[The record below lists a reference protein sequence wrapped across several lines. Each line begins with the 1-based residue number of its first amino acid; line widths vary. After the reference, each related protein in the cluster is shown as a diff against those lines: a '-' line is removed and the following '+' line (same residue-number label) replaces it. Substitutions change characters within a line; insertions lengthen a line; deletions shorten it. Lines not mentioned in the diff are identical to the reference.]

1 MWEVTRNEYSEKNPY
16 RWTRNRDSR
25 GHRRNSMHD
34 LVNLMSDILNQDA
47 VLSVTILKPSKNR
60 VTLAATTSKRGGAK
74 SKDAVVTNLNN
85 RRKLSSVRFNAKKE
99 NQRKL

>member
-1 MWEVTRNEYSEKNPY
+1 MWEVMRNEYSEKNHC
-16 RWTRNRDSR
+16 RRTRSSDFR
-25 GHRRNSMHD
+25 GYRRNSMRY

-60 VTLAATTSKRGGAK
+60 VTFAATTSKRGGAK

-85 RRKLSSVRFNAKKE
+85 RRKLSSVRLNAKKE